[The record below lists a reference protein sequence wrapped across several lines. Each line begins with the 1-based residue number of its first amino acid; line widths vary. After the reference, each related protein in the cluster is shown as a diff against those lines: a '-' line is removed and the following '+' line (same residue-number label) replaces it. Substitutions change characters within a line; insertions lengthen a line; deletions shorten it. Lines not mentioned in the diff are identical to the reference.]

1 MTVRYPGLNG
11 LRALAATA
19 VVATHSAFWSG
30 SYTAD
35 PGGYALARLD
45 VGVAVFFTLSGFL
58 LSQPLFRAAA
68 AGRPAPRT
76 AAFLW
81 RRALRIL
88 PAYWACVVVALLFL
102 PGNRAAT
109 LGEWLRFLTLTQI
122 YARDWHADGLDHAW
136 SLCTE
141 VAFYLALPL
150 LIRLLVTVGCRGW
163 QPRRL
168 LGYLG
173 ALSVLGFGWFVWA
186 AGNPLI
192 FGSLTLWL
200 PAYLSWF
207 AAGMAIA
214 VLTVSAPRWRV
225 VRISHELGSSLW
237 TCWGAAL
244 ALFWIA
250 AGPQT
255 GSVDL
260 SGQLTGAQGVTKH
273 LLYTAIAALA
283 VWPLVF
289 GDQAAGRT
297 RRMLS
302 SRPMHWFGEIS
313 YGVFL
318 FHMPLLM
325 ALWGI
330 FEHPFPI
337 VLGGT
342 LAAAIAVAAV
352 SYRVLEQPL
361 VQRGRDLVPDRVA
374 APREDPDAGGLEGGP
389 EVGTADG
396 AASDDDRGE
405 DTAGRA
411 ALTR

>member
-1 MTVRYPGLNG
+1 VTVRYPGLNG

-19 VVATHSAFWSG
+19 VVTTHAAFWSG
-30 SYTAD
+30 SYTPD
-35 PGGYALARLD
+35 TGGYALARLD

-88 PAYWACVVVALLFL
+88 PAYWACVAVSLLFL
-102 PGNRAAT
+102 PGNRGAT
-109 LGEWLRFLTLTQI
+109 PGEWLRFLTLTQI
-122 YARDWHADGLDHAW
+122 YSRDWHADGLDHAW

-150 LIRLLVTVGCRGW
+150 LVRLLVTVGCRGW

-168 LGYLG
+168 LGYLA

-186 AGNPLI
+186 AGNPLV

-207 AAGMAIA
+207 AAGMAVA
-214 VLTVSAPRWRV
+214 VLTVSAPEWRV
-225 VRISHELGSSLW
+225 VRAAHELGSSLW
-237 TCWGAAL
+237 TCWGGAL

-255 GSVDL
+255 GAVDI
-260 SGQLTGAQGVTKH
+260 SQPLTAAQGVTKH

-289 GDQAAGRT
+289 GDQTAGRT
-297 RRMLS
+297 RKVLS
-302 SRPMHWFGEIS
+302 SRPVHWFGEIS

-318 FHMPLLM
+318 FHMPLLVS
-325 ALWGI
+325 LWGL
-330 FEHPFPI
+330 FEHSLPV
-337 VLGGT
+337 VLVGT
-342 LAAAIAVAAV
+342 LAVAIGVAAL
-352 SYRVLEQPL
+352 SYRVLERPL
-361 VQRGRDLVPDRVA
+361 VQRGRDLVPDRAA
-374 APREDPDAGGLEGGP
+374 APQEDPEAGGLEGGLTP
-389 EVGTADG
+389 DDEL
-396 AASDDDRGE
+396 SDDELLDDE
-405 DTAGRA
+405 A
-411 ALTR
+411 ALRP